1 MNKTINGFDETG
13 IFKLYAYLSA
23 YEDSGIGR
31 HDGSTKKLLEKHPE
45 LSELE
50 ECFKLVKYHKA
61 KCKEMKILDFKKLN
75 NEVYLTC
82 SKANLQLS
90 LLAHLRNAIAHGSVV
105 GHNGKVLVTDFHKD
119 HPVDFT
125 ARGRVDFEIVEKFTE
140 IINKIEL

>member
-1 MNKTINGFDETG
+1 MDKINGFDENG

-31 HDGSTKKLLEKHPE
+31 HKGSTKKLLEKHPE

-50 ECFKLVKYHKA
+50 ECFKLAKYHKA
-61 KCKEMKILDFKKLN
+61 KYEEMKVLDFKKLN

-82 SKANLQLS
+82 NKANLQLS

-105 GHNGKVLVTDFHKD
+105 EHNGKVLVTDFHKD
-119 HPVDFT
+119 HPVVFT
-125 ARGRVDFEIVEKFTE
+125 ARGCVSFEVIEELTNV
-140 IINKIEL
+140 INKIEL